1 MQDEWDGV
9 ARTNVIAGLFI
20 HDPFSKEAHG
30 FSARAFPPIA
40 ILVCGTSLNLKIKR
54 SNNLFDEHVRAFA
67 YAKQPK
73 ANKKGKRFQVSTKI
87 NW

>member
-30 FSARAFPPIA
+30 FSARVPTNRHTCVRHQSQFK
-40 ILVCGTSLNLKIKR
+40 NKKIK
-54 SNNLFDEHVRAFA
+54 
-67 YAKQPK
+67 
-73 ANKKGKRFQVSTKI
+73 
-87 NW
+87 